1 MERPET
7 LRQER
12 RRYPRYDPV
21 PEITYSYGFYNEPIT
36 AKTLELSLGGARIQ
50 TDLPLLVGENLE
62 VNISV
67 EDEEIDVLAR
77 VVYTQ
82 RDPDKSFIV
91 GLSFEGISEI
101 KKRVLHHFFRDYV
114 ENYGSSS
121 L

>member
-7 LRQER
+7 LQEER

-21 PEITYSYGFYNEPIT
+21 PEITYSYGFYNEPIN

-50 TDLPLLVGENLE
+50 TDLPLLVGETLE

-67 EDEEIDVLAR
+67 EEEEIDVVGK
-77 VVYTQ
+77 VVHTH
-82 RDPDKSFIV
+82 RISDKSFIV
-91 GLSFEGISEI
+91 GLSFENVSEV
-101 KKRVLHHFFRDYV
+101 KKKVLNHFFRDYV
-114 ENYGSSS
+114 ENYEGAS